1 MKIRSNMDRV
11 WSLAGIRF
19 EPGTIIIFDILKCND
34 LRQVKAVIEEIR
46 KGNISVVEQDDY
58 FKPASIT
65 KVEQPQVVKQEFQ
78 EDLTVVT
85 KGGTFKD
92 EIPEDVLNECTNNI
106 ESIPVK
112 VEVEVQPEVVV
123 KEGNIKD
130 EASTEAGFVVL
141 PGKKPGEGQLK
152 PVSEV
157 IQEKTDEIADVLKDA
172 AKDLEELNKK
182 EEVIEQV
189 PEEIDKILKMKAND
203 RKLFIAKLEDKELLL
218 EISKYTKVKTILNI
232 INQRLEELK

>member
-19 EPGTIIIFDILKCND
+19 EPGMVITFDILKCND
-34 LRQVKAVIEEIR
+34 LRQLKAVVEEIR
-46 KGNISVVEQDDY
+46 KGNITVVEQDDY

-65 KVEQPQVVKQEFQ
+65 KIEQPQVIKKESQ
-78 EDLTVVT
+78 EDIVVVT
-85 KGGTFKD
+85 RGGTFTD
-92 EIPEDVLNECTNNI
+92 EIPKDVLTENTI
-106 ESIPVK
+106 QSVPVTID
-112 VEVEVQPEVVV
+112 VEKQSEPVVG
-123 KEGNIKD
+123 EGNIKN
-130 EASTEAGFVVL
+130 ESSTEAGFVVL

-152 PVSEV
+152 SVSEV

-189 PEEIDKILKMKAND
+189 PEDVDKILKMKANE
-203 RKLFIAKLEDKELLL
+203 RKLYIAKLDDKELLL
-218 EISKYTKVKTILNI
+218 KISKYTKVKTILNI

>member
-1 MKIRSNMDRV
+1 MDRV

-19 EPGTIIIFDILKCND
+19 EPGVVVNFDILKCND
-34 LRQVKAVIEEIR
+34 MRKLKAIFIEIE
-46 KGNISVVEQDDY
+46 KGNISIIEQDSF
-58 FKPASIT
+58 FKPTTVKKI
-65 KVEQPQVVKQEFQ
+65 EQPQVIKQEFQ

-85 KGGTFKD
+85 KSGTFKD
-92 EIPEDVLNECTNNI
+92 EIPTDILNEGANKI

-112 VEVEVQPEVVV
+112 VEAEIQSEVVV
-123 KEGNIKD
+123 KEGNIKN
-130 EASTEAGFVVL
+130 ESSTEAGFVVL

-152 PVSEV
+152 PVSEI

-189 PEEIDKILKMKAND
+189 PEEVDKILKMKAND
-203 RKLFIAKLEDKELLL
+203 RKLFIAKLDDKELLL
-218 EISKYTKVKTILNI
+218 KISKYTKVKTILNI

>member
-1 MKIRSNMDRV
+1 MKIRSNSKNI
-11 WSLAGIRF
+11 WSLAGLRM
-19 EPGTIIIFDILKCND
+19 EPGVVVNFDILKCND
-34 LRQVKAVIEEIR
+34 LRQVKAVVEEIR
-46 KGNISVVEQDDY
+46 KGNITVVEQDDY

-65 KVEQPQVVKQEFQ
+65 KVEQPQVIKKETQ
-78 EDLTVVT
+78 EDIVVVT

-92 EIPEDVLNECTNNI
+92 EIPTDILNEGNI
-106 ESIPVK
+106 KSTPVK
-112 VEVEVQPEVVV
+112 IEAEKQSEVVV

-130 EASTEAGFVVL
+130 EASIEAGFVVL

-152 PVSEV
+152 SVNE
-157 IQEKTDEIADVLKDA
+157 IIKEKTDEITDVLKDA

-182 EEVIEQV
+182 EEVIEEV
-189 PEEIDKILKMKAND
+189 PEDVAKILKMKAND

-218 EISKYTKVKTILNI
+218 KISKYTKVKTILNI

>member
-1 MKIRSNMDRV
+1 MKIRSNMNRV

-19 EPGTIIIFDILKCND
+19 EPGMIVTFDILKCND
-34 LRQVKAVIEEIR
+34 LRQVKAVVEEIR
-46 KGNISVVEQDDY
+46 KGNITVVEQDDY

-65 KVEQPQVVKQEFQ
+65 KVEQPQVIKKETQ
-78 EDLTVVT
+78 EDIVVVT

-92 EIPEDVLNECTNNI
+92 EIPADILNEGNVEPVSVKI
-106 ESIPVK
+106 EAEKQS
-112 VEVEVQPEVVV
+112 EVVV

-130 EASTEAGFVVL
+130 EASIEAGFVVL

-152 PVSEV
+152 SVNE
-157 IQEKTDEIADVLKDA
+157 IIKEKTDEITDVLKDA

-182 EEVIEQV
+182 EEVIEEV
-189 PEEIDKILKMKAND
+189 PEDVAKILKMKAND

-218 EISKYTKVKTILNI
+218 KISKYTKVKTILNI

>member
-1 MKIRSNMDRV
+1 MKIRSNMNRV

-19 EPGTIIIFDILKCND
+19 EPGMIVTFDILKCKD

-46 KGNISVVEQDDY
+46 KGNIAVVEQDDY

-65 KVEQPQVVKQEFQ
+65 KVEQPQVIKKETQ
-78 EDLTVVT
+78 EDIVVVT

-92 EIPEDVLNECTNNI
+92 EIPADILNEGNVEPVSVKI
-106 ESIPVK
+106 EAEKQS
-112 VEVEVQPEVVV
+112 EVVV

-130 EASTEAGFVVL
+130 EASIEAGFVVL

-152 PVSEV
+152 SVNE
-157 IQEKTDEIADVLKDA
+157 IIKEKTDEITDVLKDA
-172 AKDLEELNKK
+172 AKDLEELSKK
-182 EEVIEQV
+182 EEVIEEV
-189 PEEIDKILKMKAND
+189 PEDVAKILKMKAND

-218 EISKYTKVKTILNI
+218 KISKYTKVKTILNI

>member
-1 MKIRSNMDRV
+1 MKIRSNSKVV
-11 WSLAGIRF
+11 WSLAGLRM
-19 EPGTIIIFDILKCND
+19 EPGVVVNFDILKCKD

-46 KGNISVVEQDDY
+46 KGNIAVVEQDDY
-58 FKPASIT
+58 FKPTAVT
-65 KVEQPQVVKQEFQ
+65 KVDTPQVIKKETQ
-78 EDLTVVT
+78 EDIVVVT

-92 EIPEDVLNECTNNI
+92 EIPADILNEGNVEPVSVKI
-106 ESIPVK
+106 EAEKQS
-112 VEVEVQPEVVV
+112 EVVV

-130 EASTEAGFVVL
+130 EASIEAGFVVL

-152 PVSEV
+152 SVNE
-157 IQEKTDEIADVLKDA
+157 IIKEKTDEITDVLKDA

-182 EEVIEQV
+182 EEVIEEV
-189 PEEIDKILKMKAND
+189 PEDVAKILKMKAND

-218 EISKYTKVKTILNI
+218 KISKYTKVKTILNI

>member
-1 MKIRSNMDRV
+1 MKIRSNSKNI
-11 WSLAGIRF
+11 WSLAGLRM
-19 EPGTIIIFDILKCND
+19 EPGVVVNFDILKCND
-34 LRQVKAVIEEIR
+34 LRQVKAVVEEIR
-46 KGNISVVEQDDY
+46 KGNITVVEQDDY

-65 KVEQPQVVKQEFQ
+65 KVEQPQVIKKETQ
-78 EDLTVVT
+78 EDIVVVT

-92 EIPEDVLNECTNNI
+92 EIPTDILNEGNI
-106 ESIPVK
+106 KSTPVK
-112 VEVEVQPEVVV
+112 IEAEKQSEVVV

-130 EASTEAGFVVL
+130 EASIEAGFVVL

-152 PVSEV
+152 SVNE
-157 IQEKTDEIADVLKDA
+157 IIKEKTDEITNVLKDA

-182 EEVIEQV
+182 EEVIEEV
-189 PEEIDKILKMKAND
+189 PEDVAKILKMKAND

-218 EISKYTKVKTILNI
+218 KISKYTKVKTVLNI

>member
-1 MKIRSNMDRV
+1 MKIRSNMNRV

-19 EPGTIIIFDILKCND
+19 EPGMIVTFDILKCND
-34 LRQVKAVIEEIR
+34 LRQVKAVVEEIR
-46 KGNISVVEQDDY
+46 KGNITVVEQDDY

-65 KVEQPQVVKQEFQ
+65 KVEQPQVIKKETQ
-78 EDLTVVT
+78 EDIVVVT

-92 EIPEDVLNECTNNI
+92 EIPADILNEGNVEPVSVKI
-106 ESIPVK
+106 EAEKQS
-112 VEVEVQPEVVV
+112 EVVV

-130 EASTEAGFVVL
+130 EASIEAGFVVL

-152 PVSEV
+152 SVNE
-157 IQEKTDEIADVLKDA
+157 IIKEKTDEITDVLKDE

-182 EEVIEQV
+182 EEVIEEV
-189 PEEIDKILKMKAND
+189 PEDVAKILKMKAND

-218 EISKYTKVKTILNI
+218 KISKYTKVKTILNI

>member
-1 MKIRSNMDRV
+1 MKIRSNMNRV

-19 EPGTIIIFDILKCND
+19 EPGMVVTFDILKCND
-34 LRQVKAVIEEIR
+34 LRQVKAVVEEIR
-46 KGNISVVEQDDY
+46 KGNIAVVEQDDY

-65 KVEQPQVVKQEFQ
+65 KVEQPQVIKKETQ
-78 EDLTVVT
+78 EDIVVVT

-92 EIPEDVLNECTNNI
+92 EIPADILNEGNVEPVSVKI
-106 ESIPVK
+106 EAEKQS
-112 VEVEVQPEVVV
+112 EVVV

-130 EASTEAGFVVL
+130 EASIEAGFVVL

-152 PVSEV
+152 SVNE
-157 IQEKTDEIADVLKDA
+157 IIKEKTDEITDVLKDA

-182 EEVIEQV
+182 EEVIEEV
-189 PEEIDKILKMKAND
+189 PEDVAKILKMKAND

-218 EISKYTKVKTILNI
+218 KISKYTKVKTILNI